1 MKRRMGFGLM
11 VLAAFAV
18 AAPGRVRTNTITMD
32 IVHPMTIAGTTL
44 PPGSYEFHVKAGD
57 NQVEILKNDN
67 LVARVQGEWVELDS
81 KAEQSQI
88 LSTNNVI
95 QEIDVQGDREAL
107 RFKD

>member
-1 MKRRMGFGLM
+1 MKRRMGLGVM

-18 AAPGRVRTNTITMD
+18 AAPGRTRTNTVTMD

-44 PPGSYEFHVKAGD
+44 RPGSYEFHIKAGD
-57 NQVEILKNDN
+57 NQVEILKDDN

-81 KAEQSQI
+81 KAEQSQV
-88 LSTNNVI
+88 LSTNNTI
-95 QEIDVQGDREAL
+95 QEIDIQGDREAL